1 MYSLIESFRS
11 ALASIRAHKLRSF
24 LTTLGIIIGVAS
36 VIAVISLIQGLSYS
50 ITSKFE
56 GLGSNSLTV
65 RSDTPFEQAMQGKRN
80 RLTLRDLEMLQHH
93 VDDIRDVTPIMLAL
107 GDFGGSVRFQGH
119 STMSRIIATRP
130 SFQDARQIYPR
141 LGRFITDGDDAS
153 RRRVAVIGETLRENL
168 KLPDD
173 PIGQFIELGGEW
185 FKVVGLT
192 EPRGEMFGFSQDD
205 YAIIPFGT
213 GLALSPDALREDVQ
227 ISFNVA
233 DIDQIDAVTDRVTT
247 LFRQLHDLKPGQPND
262 FKVETAS
269 QLTESFSKIIG
280 TMTLVLGGIVGVS
293 LLVGGIGI
301 MNIMLVSVTERTR
314 EIGIC
319 KALGAKRQHIL
330 LQFLIEATTLSLLGG
345 SVGLVLGY
353 ALGYGA
359 ALLIPGFPG
368 AVVPWWAVALA
379 FGFSTL
385 VGIVFGL
392 MPAAKAARLDPI
404 EALRYE

>member
-1 MYSLIESFRS
+1 MFSVLESFRS
-11 ALASIRAHKLRSF
+11 ALASIRAHALRSF

-36 VIAVISLIQGLSYS
+36 VIAVVSLIQGLSHS

-56 GLGSNSLTV
+56 GLGSNSITV
-65 RSDTPFEQAMQGKRN
+65 YSDTSLQEAMAGKRN
-80 RLTLRDLEMLQHH
+80 RLTLRDLDMIVHH
-93 VDDIRDVTPIMLAL
+93 IDGIGAVTPMFAAM
-107 GDFGGSVRFQGH
+107 GEFGGGIRYQGQ
-119 STMSRIIATRP
+119 SSMSRVIATRP
-130 SFQDARQIYPR
+130 SFQDSQQIYPR
-141 LGRFITDGDDAS
+141 LGRFISDADDRS
-153 RRRVAVIGETLRENL
+153 RRRVVVIGEKLRDNL

-173 PIGQFIELGGEW
+173 PIGRFIEIGGEW
-185 FKVVGLT
+185 FKIVGLT
-192 EPRGEMFGFSQDD
+192 EPRGDMFGISQDD

-213 GLALSPDALREDVQ
+213 GMAVSPNPLRQDIS
-227 ISFNVA
+227 ISFTVD
-233 DIDQIDAVTDRVTT
+233 DIEQIDAVTDRVTA
-247 LFRQLHDLKPGQPND
+247 LLRQLHGLKPGQRND
-262 FKVETAS
+262 FKVQTAS
-269 QLTESFSKIIG
+269 QLTESFSNIVAS
-280 TMTLVLGGIVGVS
+280 MTLVLGGIVGVS

-319 KALGAKRQHIL
+319 KALGAKRHHIL

-345 SVGLVLGY
+345 VAGV
-353 ALGYGA
+353 ALGYGLGFGA
-359 ALLIPGFPG
+359 SRLIPGFPD